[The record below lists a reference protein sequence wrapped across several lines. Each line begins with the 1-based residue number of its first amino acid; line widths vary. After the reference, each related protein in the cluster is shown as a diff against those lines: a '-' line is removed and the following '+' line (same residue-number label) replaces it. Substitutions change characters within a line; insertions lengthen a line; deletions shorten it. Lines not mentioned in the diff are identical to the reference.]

1 MRRGMK
7 DSPSGREGG
16 GRGLG
21 TPGAE
26 PGALPAVLCDHVLF
40 LIVPP
45 TTTGRELC
53 RQTLRCPEVSCGG
66 TGFVWGGPC
75 VRHFSHTKWATRIC
89 PQPGQMADLE
99 FLAHPPT
106 GLGRPGGRPA
116 NTSRPRGGLP
126 PNTSRPRGGLPPSR
140 PPVRG
145 GTRQLVW
152 VARGVAAGAPSGGR
166 SPATGGLW
174 HGVGGGGSRGQAGR
188 GGQGARGGPG
198 DQLGGRAGVRV
209 GRWWW
214 IYICAGGHVGTEPG
228 EWAGG
233 PGPGPPPP

>member
-106 GLGRPGGRPA
+106 GLGRPGGRRRG
-116 NTSRPRGGLP
+116 SLRRPVARHGGPVARRRGRWQPGAG
-126 PNTSRPRGGLPPSR
+126 RPGRPGSERGPGG
-140 PPVRG
+140 PVGGKGG
-145 GTRQLVW
+145 GT
-152 VARGVAAGAPSGGR
+152 GR
-166 SPATGGLW
+166 KV
-174 HGVGGGGSRGQAGR
+174 VG
-188 GGQGARGGPG
+188 
-198 DQLGGRAGVRV
+198 DIYMC
-209 GRWWW
+209 RWACWD
-214 IYICAGGHVGTEPG
+214 
-228 EWAGG
+228 
-233 PGPGPPPP
+233 

>member
-116 NTSRPRGGLP
+116 NTSRPRGGP
-126 PNTSRPRGGLPPSR
+126 PPQHIPPPGGHSPTGLGRPGGRRRGSLRR
-140 PPVRG
+140 PVARHGGPVARRRGRWQPGAGRPGRPGSERGPGGPVGGKGG
-145 GTRQLVW
+145 GT
-152 VARGVAAGAPSGGR
+152 GR
-166 SPATGGLW
+166 K
-174 HGVGGGGSRGQAGR
+174 VVV
-188 GGQGARGGPG
+188 
-198 DQLGGRAGVRV
+198 D
-209 GRWWW
+209 
-214 IYICAGGHVGTEPG
+214 IYMCR
-228 EWAGG
+228 
-233 PGPGPPPP
+233 